1 MEQLKNTAE
10 ILAKAKLYPK
20 LRLGE
25 KLPGGGVKSLGAKT
39 VELVDD
45 KIIRKIDPK
54 DTQEKFYMRYNVL
67 FNGKLHRY
75 ETKLNDENGEPSY
88 FIQRMGSFS
97 PGNIVTL
104 ELKKA
109 GVKNYVEITSD
120 LDDPTEDGVEV
131 PHNEE
136 IDEADVDTSAT
147 YIITRECKDIGK
159 EAGDFYGGEYGTD
172 AKALKKLLDKGIIKK
187 YQEEEPPE

>member
-1 MEQLKNTAE
+1 MDGLKNTTE

-25 KLPGGGVKSLGAKT
+25 KQPGGGVISLGAKT

-45 KIIRKIDPK
+45 KIIKKIDPK
-54 DTQEKFYMRYNVL
+54 DTQEKYYMRYNVKYQ
-67 FNGKLHRY
+67 GKMHRY

-88 FIQRMGSFS
+88 FIQRMGTFN
-97 PGNIVTL
+97 PGDTITL

-120 LDDPTEDGVEV
+120 KDDLEDG
-131 PHNEE
+131 HE
-136 IDEADVDTSAT
+136 IPTDTDELDEADVDTSAT
-147 YIITRECKDIGK
+147 YILKKECKNIGK
-159 EAGDFYGGEYGTD
+159 EAGDYYNGEYGKD
-172 AKALKKLLDKGIIKK
+172 AASLRKLLANGTIEILK
-187 YQEEEPPE
+187 EEEPPE

>member
-1 MEQLKNTAE
+1 MDGLKNTTE

-45 KIIRKIDPK
+45 KIIKKIDPK
-54 DTQEKFYMRYNVL
+54 DTQEKYYMRYNVL
-67 FNGKLHRY
+67 LNGKMHRY

-88 FIQRMGSFS
+88 FIQRMGTFNA
-97 PGNIVTL
+97 GDVITL

-120 LDDPTEDGVEV
+120 KDDLEDG
-131 PHNEE
+131 HE
-136 IDEADVDTSAT
+136 IPSE
-147 YIITRECKDIGK
+147 
-159 EAGDFYGGEYGTD
+159 GED
-172 AKALKKLLDKGIIKK
+172 L
-187 YQEEEPPE
+187 EEPPE